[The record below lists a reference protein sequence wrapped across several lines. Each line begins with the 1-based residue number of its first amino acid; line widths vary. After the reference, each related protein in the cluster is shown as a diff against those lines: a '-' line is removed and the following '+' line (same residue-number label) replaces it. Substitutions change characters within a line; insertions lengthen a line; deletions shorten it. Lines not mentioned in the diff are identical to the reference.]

1 MKVLLLG
8 STGSIGT
15 SALNC
20 IRRFPDRF
28 SLVGIAANTRVES
41 LAEQIG
47 EFQPEA
53 VCIGSPDALRNS
65 RERFRSVQVY
75 EGFAGLERIV
85 QDLDFDILLNALVGS
100 VGLRPTVA
108 ALKRGKRVALANKES
123 LVVGGELINELID
136 NGSGSLIPVDSEHS
150 AIFQCLN
157 GEDICSVE
165 KLILTASGGPF
176 RDLPREEFSS
186 ITPERALDHP
196 TWAMGKK
203 ITIDS
208 ATLVNKGF
216 ELIEAH
222 HLFRVSYDKLE
233 VVIHPQSIVHS
244 MVVFNDGAVLAEC
257 GVPDMELPIQY
268 ALTYPERLGLPNTR
282 LDLTKIGSLSFTAPD
297 ASRFPGLALCIQAG
311 REGGT
316 MPTVLNAANEIAV
329 ELFLKGLVEFE
340 GISDLIY
347 RAMHEHESKPCS
359 SIEAVEEID
368 LQTRNA
374 TIERAK
380 TLS

>member
-15 SALNC
+15 STLNC

-28 SLVGIAANTRVES
+28 ALVGIAANTRVEP
-41 LAEQIG
+41 LAQQVE

-53 VCIGSPDALRNS
+53 VCIGSPDSLADS

-75 EGFAGLERIV
+75 EGVGGLESIV
-85 QDLDFDILLNALVGS
+85 RDLDFDILLNALVGS

-136 NGSGSLIPVDSEHS
+136 NGCGTLIPVDSEHS
-150 AIFQCLN
+150 AIFQGLN
-157 GEDICSVE
+157 GEDLRSVE
-165 KLILTASGGPF
+165 KLVLTASGGPF
-176 RDLPREEFSS
+176 RDLPREEFCS
-186 ITPERALDHP
+186 ITPERALHHP

-208 ATLVNKGF
+208 ATLINKGF

-222 HLFRVSYDKLE
+222 HLFRVPYDKLD

-268 ALTYPERLGLPNTR
+268 ALSYPERFALPNSR
-282 LDLTKIGSLSFTAPD
+282 LDLTQIGSLSFAAPD
-297 ASRFPGLALCIQAG
+297 RSRFPGLELCVQAG
-311 REGGT
+311 R
-316 MPTVLNAANEIAV
+316 
-329 ELFLKGLVEFE
+329 
-340 GISDLIY
+340 
-347 RAMHEHESKPCS
+347 
-359 SIEAVEEID
+359 
-368 LQTRNA
+368 
-374 TIERAK
+374 
-380 TLS
+380 

>member
-1 MKVLLLG
+1 V
-8 STGSIGT
+8 
-15 SALNC
+15 
-20 IRRFPDRF
+20 D
-28 SLVGIAANTRVES
+28 S
-41 LAEQIG
+41 LAQQVD

-53 VCIGSPDALRNS
+53 VCIGSSDALADS
-65 RERFRSVQVY
+65 RDRFRSVQVY
-75 EGFAGLERIV
+75 EGVGGLESIV
-85 QDLDFDILLNALVGS
+85 RDLDFDILLNALVGS

-136 NGSGSLIPVDSEHS
+136 NGGGTLIPVDSEHS

-157 GEDICSVE
+157 GEDTRSVE

-176 RDLPREEFSS
+176 RDMPREEFCS
-186 ITPERALDHP
+186 ITPEQALDHP

-208 ATLVNKGF
+208 ATLINKGF

-222 HLFRVSYDKLE
+222 HLFRVPYDKLD

-244 MVVFNDGAVLAEC
+244 MVVFRDGAVLAEC

-268 ALTYPERLGLPNTR
+268 ALSYPERFALPNNR
-282 LDLTKIGSLSFTAPD
+282 LDLTQIGSLSFAKPD
-297 ASRFPGLALCIQAG
+297 RLRFPGLELCVQAG
-311 REGGT
+311 VEGGT

-329 ELFLKGLVEFE
+329 ELFLKGAVGFN
-340 GISDLIY
+340 GISDLIR
-347 RAMHEHESKPCS
+347 RAMDEHKSQPCS
-359 SIEAVEEID
+359 SIETIEGID
-368 LQTRNA
+368 HQTRRA
-374 TIERAK
+374 TFLRAEA
-380 TLS
+380 LS